1 MVVLPN
7 PVSKFKSVGDGC
19 REHDHVDVV
28 RQHDDDLLPDN
39 ATLSVVHIVHLI
51 EDDPLDVADDVSP
64 AVEHRAEDLRGED
77 EAGGLQG

>member
-1 MVVLPN
+1 MLTWSGSN
-7 PVSKFKSVGDGC
+7 
-19 REHDHVDVV
+19 
-28 RQHDDDLLPDN
+28 DDDLLPDN

-77 EAGGLQG
+77 EAGGPQS